1 MLRFGQVFCALF
13 YQPLLGH
20 QYFSNW
26 MQRLLKLDA
35 NLQPPSNCSI
45 PIHLLFNLKHTDA
58 VVPLPRKKSSTKSF
72 GSEPASIIILTNP
85 SGLAV
90 S

>member
-35 NLQPPSNCSI
+35 NLQQRTEMLAEGIYTIKATNI
-45 PIHLLFNLKHTDA
+45 KDTKQ
-58 VVPLPRKKSSTKSF
+58 VVTFENVK
-72 GSEPASIIILTNP
+72 IIIGQPQTITADFP
-85 SGLAV
+85 VGV
-90 S
+90 Q